1 MKSVEKMFTR
11 IKGEDIIGKNNNLL
25 LTKDSY
31 NRYFDESD
39 GLVMKKTKDIVLN
52 KVLNGLSLKER
63 ILVKMFPKTFSKVY
77 RKGMIECFNYYNK

>member
-1 MKSVEKMFTR
+1 MKFVEKNNEKSFT
-11 IKGEDIIGKNNNLL
+11 KNNGKDIIFRKE
-25 LTKDSY
+25 KESY
-31 NRYFDESD
+31 NRYFYERE

-63 ILVKMFPKTFSKVY
+63 ILVKIFSKTFSKVY